1 MIVKKCEVC
10 KKEFYKTGDYGKK
23 GWDRRKY
30 CSRKC
35 NFSVN
40 GYTPPKTGKTL
51 ICKICSKPFY
61 ARNWELTRTQY
72 KRKCCSFACYNKSR
86 KRTKILVN
94 CNQCGKEFYLRPDR
108 ISEKMGNFCSK
119 KCISENLK
127 TGMNKK
133 CLICNK
139 IFYCHKSQIRKYCSP
154 LCYYK
159 NIINLIGGE
168 KSFHWKGGIT
178 PINLIIRNSAKY
190 NLWRRLVL
198 ERDNFICQKYG
209 IRGDKLRIHHLNN
222 FAQFPELRF
231 AIDNGITLSD
241 KAHRELHKIY
251 GIKNN
256 TREQIAEFLKEQPK
270 NIKS

>member
-1 MIVKKCEVC
+1 MLNPFGAVLFMNMIVKKCEVC

-127 TGMNKK
+127 TGISKE
-133 CLICNK
+133 CLICGK
-139 IFYCHKSQIRKYCSP
+139 TFYAHKSRLEKNGGKFCSNKCYWIYNSGENSHSWQGGKSFEPYTTDWKETLKRSIRERDKYICQICDKEPSVYVHHID
-154 LCYYK
+154 YDKK
-159 NIINLIGGE
+159 NCDPKNLITLCSSCHP
-168 KSFHWKGGIT
+168 KTNF
-178 PINLIIRNSAKY
+178 NRNYWIKFF
-190 NLWRRLVL
+190 
-198 ERDNFICQKYG
+198 ER
-209 IRGDKLRIHHLNN
+209 
-222 FAQFPELRF
+222 
-231 AIDNGITLSD
+231 T
-241 KAHRELHKIY
+241 
-251 GIKNN
+251 
-256 TREQIAEFLKEQPK
+256 
-270 NIKS
+270 NIKY